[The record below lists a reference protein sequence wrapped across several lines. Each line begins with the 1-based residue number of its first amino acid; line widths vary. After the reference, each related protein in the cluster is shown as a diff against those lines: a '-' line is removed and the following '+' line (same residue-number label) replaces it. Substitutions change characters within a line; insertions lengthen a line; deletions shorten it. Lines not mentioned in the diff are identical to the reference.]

1 MQTCDRNGLA
11 KKIRAAKKMRVA
23 PQMKPLRNHLLRLAI
38 SSAKHGYCQRAGQEI
53 SKARKIAEENPTS
66 AATLSPRAAL
76 RAAGNSSARCV
87 KRIAYFDHDDRGQAK
102 EMIR

>member
-38 SSAKHGYCQRAGQEI
+38 SSAKHGYCQRAGSEVAQ
-53 SKARKIAEENPTS
+53 ARKIAEKTPTS
-66 AATLSPRAAL
+66 ASYNRAV
-76 RAAGNSSARCV
+76 RSARS
-87 KRIAYFDHDDRGQAK
+87 K
-102 EMIR
+102 